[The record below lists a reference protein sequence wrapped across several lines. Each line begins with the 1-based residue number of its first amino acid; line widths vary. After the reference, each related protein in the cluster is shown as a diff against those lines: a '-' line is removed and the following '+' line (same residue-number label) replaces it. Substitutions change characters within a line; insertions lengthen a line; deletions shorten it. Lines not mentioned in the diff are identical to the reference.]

1 MANELNIQL
10 DPFTEH
16 GLTLIARV
24 FTKTGSQQGSD
35 VAMTISTTNLGF
47 YTGDFPLGAISDGDY
62 IVKFQTTTDFYGSG
76 ILSVKDGAEVA
87 LSTFDPTSDTIE
99 GTLTHNAM
107 MKLQTAALTGKVSG
121 SPDGPIVIKGV
132 DGSTT
137 RISATV
143 DEDGNRTAVTLTP

>member
-10 DPFTEH
+10 DPFTES
-16 GLTLIARV
+16 GLTLIAKV
-24 FTKTGSQQGSD
+24 FIKAGLQLGGSD
-35 VAMTISTTNLGF
+35 VAMTESSDGF
-47 YTGDFPLGAISDGDY
+47 YTGNFALGSIADGDH

-76 ILSVKDGAEVA
+76 ILSVKDGAEVVP
-87 LSTFDPTSDTIE
+87 STFNPSSDTIE

>member
-10 DPFTEH
+10 DPFTES
-16 GLTLIARV
+16 GLTLIAKV
-24 FTKTGSQQGSD
+24 FNKAGTQQGSD
-35 VAMTISTTNLGF
+35 VAMTESSTGF
-47 YTGDFPLGAISDGDY
+47 YTGNFALGSISDGDY

-76 ILSVKDGAEVA
+76 ILSVKDGAEVVP
-87 LSTFDPTSDTIE
+87 STFDPLSDVIE
-99 GTLTHNAM
+99 GTLTHNEM

-121 SPDGPIVIKGV
+121 SPGGPIVIKGV

>member
-10 DPFTEH
+10 DPFTES
-16 GLTLIARV
+16 GLTLIAKV
-24 FTKTGSQQGSD
+24 FLKVGLQLGSS
-35 VAMTISTTNLGF
+35 VAMTESSTGF
-47 YTGDFPLGAISDGDY
+47 YTGNFALGSIDDGDY

-76 ILSVKDGAEVA
+76 ILSVKDTAEVVP
-87 LSTFDPTSDTIE
+87 STFNPSSDTIE